1 MTGSGGPPAPSRQS
15 WDTPEAPDDDPWDI
29 LEAPPRVRRRQRLG
43 LRSRVTL
50 AFAFG
55 ALLLSAALCAL
66 SYFLVRNYLL
76 DQRETSAVREAY
88 LNAQLARD
96 GLRSPD
102 ADVPRILA
110 SLQAPTT
117 SPSVLNYDDRWF
129 SSSPLD
135 FGRDSVPGAL
145 RSFVVAGR
153 PARQAY
159 RVDAQPRLAVGV
171 PLPLVDAM
179 YFEIF
184 GLEEL
189 ERTLRFLGLALLG
202 AGLATT
208 VAGAAVGRWA
218 STRLLRPVTEVASA
232 AALIAGG
239 RLETRL
245 DDVEDADL
253 AMLVVSFNSMV
264 DALQSRIERDARF
277 ASDVSHELRSPLTT
291 LATTVQVLASR
302 REEMPERAVAAL
314 DLLEADVAR
323 FQRLVEDLLEI
334 SRFDAGVAE
343 LHLEE
348 VSLAE
353 LVLRAVR
360 LSGGAD
366 LPVELASG
374 VEDLSVQADK
384 RRLERVIANLIENAA
399 AYGGGA
405 TLVSVEGGLSM
416 ARITVEDEG
425 PGVPPEER
433 RAVFE
438 RFFRG
443 SAAGRRRGG
452 GQGSGLGLSLV
463 SEHVR
468 LHGGRAWVEDR
479 AGGPGARFVVELPM
493 VRR

>member
-1 MTGSGGPPAPSRQS
+1 MPVQEPPDASGPFG
-15 WDTPEAPDDDPWDI
+15 DEDPWDI
-29 LEAPPRVRRRQRLG
+29 LEAPPRRRRQHLG
-43 LRSRVTL
+43 LRARVTL

-55 ALLLSAALCAL
+55 ALLLSAALCTL
-66 SYFLVRNYLL
+66 SYLLVRNHLL

-96 GLRSPD
+96 GLRTAE
-102 ADVPRILA
+102 ADVPRVLA
-110 SLQAPTT
+110 SLQAPTA
-117 SPSVLNYDDRWF
+117 SPSVLHYDDRWF

-135 FGRDSVPGAL
+135 VGQDSVPAAL
-145 RSFVVAGR
+145 RSMVTAGR
-153 PARQAY
+153 PARQAF
-159 RVDAQPRLAVGV
+159 RVEARPLLAVGV

-184 GLEEL
+184 GLDEL

-245 DDVEDADL
+245 EDVEDADL
-253 AMLVVSFNSMV
+253 ATLVSSFNSMV
-264 DALQSRIERDARF
+264 DALQTRIERDARF

-291 LATTVQVLASR
+291 LATSVQVLASR
-302 REEMPERAVAAL
+302 RSEMPERAVAAL

-353 LVLRAVR
+353 LVTRAVH
-360 LSGGAD
+360 LSGGPD
-366 LPVELASG
+366 LPVVLGSG
-374 VEDLSVQADK
+374 VEDLVVQADK
-384 RRLERVIANLIENAA
+384 RRLERVLANLIENAA

-405 TLVSVEGGLSM
+405 TGVRVDSGVSV
-416 ARITVEDEG
+416 ARVSVEDEG

-452 GQGSGLGLSLV
+452 GQGSGLGLALV
-463 SEHVR
+463 AEHVR
-468 LHGGRAWVEDR
+468 LHGGRVWVEER
-479 AGGPGARFVVELPM
+479 ADGPGSRFVVELP
-493 VRR
+493 VARP